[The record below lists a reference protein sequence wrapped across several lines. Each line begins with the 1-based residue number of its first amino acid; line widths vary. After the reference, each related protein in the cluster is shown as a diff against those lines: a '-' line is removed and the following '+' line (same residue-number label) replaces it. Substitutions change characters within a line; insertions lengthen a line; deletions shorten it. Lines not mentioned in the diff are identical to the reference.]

1 MDFRPSQEQLEL
13 QQGIRSFCEDRISID
28 VLRQAESTEGF
39 DGEVWRDLSAL
50 GVFQVGLSEQQGGL
64 GLGRADLALV
74 FEELGRC
81 LAPGPL
87 IFTELAAG
95 LLPDAESGGCVV
107 GGFDLRGAKP
117 GPVLI
122 SHWSSLDY
130 LMTLRDEGVYALEV
144 AGLEAKGID
153 NPMDPLTP
161 IHQVEALPL
170 GDALGDASL
179 ANLLGLRGRALA
191 SAFALG
197 ISEATLDLAL
207 AYAKE
212 REQFDR
218 PIGSFQSIKHML
230 ADMFARLEL
239 ARAAV
244 YAAGA
249 TLDFPE
255 AGNPERAVCA
265 ASICAAESAMK
276 NARACIQVH
285 GGMGYTWE
293 VAAHY
298 YLKRCWV
305 LESMFGSNDKWSD
318 RLAEMLDVDAL
329 ASGKG

>member
-1 MDFRPSQEQLEL
+1 MDH
-13 QQGIRSFCEDRISID
+13 
-28 VLRQAESTEGF
+28 
-39 DGEVWRDLSAL
+39 
-50 GVFQVGLSEQQGGL
+50 
-64 GLGRADLALV
+64 
-74 FEELGRC
+74 
-81 LAPGPL
+81 L
-87 IFTELAAG
+87 I
-95 LLPDAESGGCVV
+95 
-107 GGFDLRGAKP
+107 
-117 GPVLI
+117 
-122 SHWSSLDY
+122 
-130 LMTLRDEGVYALEV
+130 TLRDEGVYVLEV
-144 AGLEAKGID
+144 AGLKAERIK
-153 NPMDPLTP
+153 NSMDPLTP
-161 IHQVEALPL
+161 IHQVENLPL

-179 ANLLGLRGRALA
+179 ADLLGLRGRALA
-191 SAFALG
+191 AAFALG

-218 PIGSFQSIKHML
+218 PIASFQSIKHML

-255 AGNPERAVCA
+255 VGDSERAVCA

-305 LESMFGSNDKWSD
+305 LESMFGSTDGCSD
-318 RLAEMLDVDAL
+318 RIAEMLDVDAMDQGH
-329 ASGKG
+329 S

>member
-13 QQGIRSFCEDRISID
+13 QQGIRTFCEQRISLD

-39 DGEVWRDLSAL
+39 DGEVWCDLSAL
-50 GVFQVGLSEQQGGL
+50 GVFQVGLSEKQGGL

-95 LLPDAESGGCVV
+95 RLSGAESGGCVV
-107 GGFDLRGAKP
+107 GGLDLRGVKP
-117 GPVLI
+117 GPVLV
-122 SHWSSLDY
+122 SHWSSLDS
-130 LMTLRDEGVYALEV
+130 LMTLRDEGVYVLEV
-144 AGLEAKGID
+144 GGVEAKRIE
-153 NPMDPLTP
+153 NSMDPLTP

-170 GDALGDASL
+170 GDEVGDASL
-179 ANLLGLRGRALA
+179 ANLLGLRGQALA

-197 ISEATLDLAL
+197 MAGATLDLAL

-218 PIGSFQSIKHML
+218 PIGAFQSIKHML

-255 AGNPERAVCA
+255 AGHNQC
-265 ASICAAESAMK
+265 C
-276 NARACIQVH
+276 
-285 GGMGYTWE
+285 
-293 VAAHY
+293 
-298 YLKRCWV
+298 L
-305 LESMFGSNDKWSD
+305 FG
-318 RLAEMLDVDAL
+318 R
-329 ASGKG
+329 

>member
-1 MDFRPSQEQLEL
+1 MDFRPNQDQLEL
-13 QQGIRSFCEDRISID
+13 QQGIRSFCDDRISID
-28 VLRQAESTEGF
+28 LLREAESTEGF
-39 DGEVWRDLSAL
+39 NEAVWRDLAAL
-50 GVFQVGLSEQQGGL
+50 GVFQVGLSEKMGGL

-95 LLPDAESGGCVV
+95 QLAGAETGGCVV
-107 GGFDLRGAKP
+107 GGVDLRGSKP
-117 GPVLI
+117 GPVLV
-122 SHWSSLDY
+122 SHWSSLDH
-130 LMTLRDEGVYALEV
+130 LITLRDEGVYVLEV
-144 AGLEAKGID
+144 AGLKAERIK

-161 IHQVEALPL
+161 IHQVENLPL

-179 ANLLGLRGRALA
+179 ADLLGLRGRALA
-191 SAFALG
+191 AAFALG

-218 PIGSFQSIKHML
+218 PIASFQSIKHML

-255 AGNPERAVCA
+255 VGHPERAVCA

-305 LESMFGSNDKWSD
+305 LESMFGSVDGWSD
-318 RLAEMLDVDAL
+318 RIAEMLDVDAMGPGH
-329 ASGKG
+329 S

>member
-39 DGEVWRDLSAL
+39 DDEVWRDLSAL
-50 GVFQVGLSEQQGGL
+50 GVFQVGLSEKQGGL

-95 LLPDAESGGCVV
+95 LLPDAETGGCVV
-107 GGFDLRGAKP
+107 GGLDLRGSKP
-117 GPVLI
+117 GPVLV
-122 SHWSSLDY
+122 SHWPSLDY
-130 LMTLRDEGVYALEV
+130 FMTLRDEGVYVLEV
-144 AGLEAKGID
+144 AGLEAKRIK

-179 ANLLGLRGRALA
+179 ADLLGLRGRALA

-255 AGNPERAVCA
+255 AGHPERAVCA

-305 LESMFGSNDKWSD
+305 LESMFGSNEQWSD